1 MTAVRWL
8 INSVT
13 FRQYSLIQAVG
24 WLILGNFAAGHLGW
38 WVICLIALGIAF
50 AAAILTDLLRMAV
63 GLPPDR
69 PKADDVIKW
78 RRKARQ

>member
-8 INSVT
+8 VNSVT

-38 WVICLIALGIAF
+38 WLITLIALGLGVT
-50 AAAILTDLLRMAV
+50 AAVLTELLRLAV

-69 PKADDVIKW
+69 PAKTPAND
-78 RRKARQ
+78 RAG